1 MVAATMGSQNGSPCS
16 TPQRVSPE
24 PLTNMKL
31 VFETDWG
38 IKFYCV
44 NCLGLIFWREGSISP
59 SSFHTN
65 TALTLTQTLK
75 ELL

>member
-1 MVAATMGSQNGSPCS
+1 MVAATTGSQSGSSYS
-16 TPQRVSPE
+16 TPRRVSSDS
-24 PLTNMKL
+24 LAAMKL

-38 IKFYCV
+38 IKFYSV
-44 NCLGLIFWREGSISP
+44 NYLGLIFEREGSIWP